1 MNTHEM
7 FNLIL
12 WNFPG
17 EEGYPRLAT
26 ILEIGFHGTTIK
38 KIGFGSLGFMYHYV
52 SIYLYVFLC
61 ISMNLYVRIYLS
73 I

>member
-1 MNTHEM
+1 MI
-7 FNLIL
+7 NLIL

-38 KIGFGSLGFMYHYV
+38 KIGLGSLGYIYIYILVPSKSV
-52 SIYLYVFLC
+52 SWFQHV
-61 ISMNLYVRIYLS
+61 STPAKPAQ
-73 I
+73 